1 MLKINYSY
9 ELNTYIEKLDFEKK
23 RYFDILKY
31 LSLQEDTKTEIIEEY
46 YQKTFNAYLAFEL
59 LKEEIV
65 NITCPKELKNSQI
78 NYTIH
83 FNEGSIEDEL

>member
-46 YQKTFNAYLAFEL
+46 IKKL
-59 LKEEIV
+59 LMLIQ
-65 NITCPKELKNSQI
+65 LL
-78 NYTIH
+78 NY
-83 FNEGSIEDEL
+83 